1 MIQINDIPALLDQ
14 LEDHI
19 ADDLEGQELDFKQWG
34 APGGSFLS
42 ESQDMSHN
50 PSNPSPAALLL
61 VLWSHRQNWF
71 LLCENNQGLVARNY
85 VFEYNE
91 IITDIKRHGGE

>member
-19 ADDLEGQELDFKQWG
+19 ADDLEGQELDFKQWE
-34 APGGSFLS
+34 APDGSFLS

-61 VLWSHRQNWF
+61 VSVLPLESGSHCLSDFQAFSLGIFGWHNM
-71 LLCENNQGLVARNY
+71 V
-85 VFEYNE
+85 
-91 IITDIKRHGGE
+91 

>member
-19 ADDLEGQELDFKQWG
+19 ADDLEGQELDFKQWE
-34 APGGSFLS
+34 APDGSFLS

-61 VLWSHRQNWF
+61 VVALLLVSVLPLESGSHCLSDFQAF
-71 LLCENNQGLVARNY
+71 S
-85 VFEYNE
+85 FS
-91 IITDIKRHGGE
+91 

>member
-19 ADDLEGQELDFKQWG
+19 ADDLEGQELDFKQWE
-34 APGGSFLS
+34 APDGSFLS

-50 PSNPSPAALLL
+50 
-61 VLWSHRQNWF
+61 R
-71 LLCENNQGLVARNY
+71 G
-85 VFEYNE
+85 
-91 IITDIKRHGGE
+91 